1 MTKDQSSGNETITG
15 SDDCTESTHFGL
27 KLKNQRELLN
37 MSQAEAAS
45 KLNLD
50 VSYIEAMEMEDFT
63 NVPSTS
69 YVYGYIRSYAK
80 LLKFP
85 EQEILDMYTQ
95 NISEEYQLLPDYM
108 GHKTTISSSST
119 SNKYWGFIIVVIV
132 GLLFATW
139 WFFRQQ

>member
-1 MTKDQSSGNETITG
+1 MTQEQLSENEVNPD
-15 SDDCTESTHFGL
+15 SDDCIKSTRYGL
-27 KLKNQRELLN
+27 KLKNQRELMN
-37 MSQAEAAS
+37 MTQAEAAS

-50 VSYIEAMEMEDFT
+50 VSYINAIEMEDFT
-63 NVPSTS
+63 KMRSTS

-85 EQEILDMYTQ
+85 EQEILDMYKQ
-95 NISEEYQLLPDYM
+95 EISEEYQLLPDYM
-108 GHKTTISSSST
+108 GHKTSISSSSA

-139 WFFRQQ
+139 WFLRQQ